1 MVDVLYKV
9 YVLTL
14 RFKYYFDDAKL
25 CKKNAF
31 RSKRKPWL
39 NMFQTNGSNR
49 VEHKFLHQPI
59 TRSFVASKHPNYA
72 QIFYVC

>member
-25 CKKNAF
+25 CKNAKT
-31 RSKRKPWL
+31 KRISFKTKPKWL
-39 NMFQTNGSNR
+39 NKYVSNR
-49 VEHKFLHQPI
+49 RNLHKTHKLRDHL
-59 TRSFVASKHPNYA
+59 
-72 QIFYVC
+72 

>member
-25 CKKNAF
+25 CKNAKT
-31 RSKRKPWL
+31 KRISFKTKPNGL
-39 NMFQTNGSNR
+39 TNMFKTGETYTKHTSY
-49 VEHKFLHQPI
+49 EI
-59 TRSFVASKHPNYA
+59 ICSF
-72 QIFYVC
+72 